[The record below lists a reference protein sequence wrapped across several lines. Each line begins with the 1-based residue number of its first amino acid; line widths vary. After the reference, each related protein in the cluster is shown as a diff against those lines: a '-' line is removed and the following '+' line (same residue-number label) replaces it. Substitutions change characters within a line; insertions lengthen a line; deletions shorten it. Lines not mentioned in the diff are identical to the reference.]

1 MTRVEAVVFDCDGV
15 LVDITSSWQ
24 QIHNYFGTNNKENLA
39 KFLEKE
45 ITDDEFMELDVK
57 LWLDI
62 QDKIHMDEIMRCF
75 SGVKL
80 SLIHI

>member
-1 MTRVEAVVFDCDGV
+1 MSEVEAVVFDCDGV

-45 ITDDEFMELDVK
+45 IQMMS
-57 LWLDI
+57 LWN
-62 QDKIHMDEIMRCF
+62 
-75 SGVKL
+75 
-80 SLIHI
+80 